1 MKNEDS
7 SYAKTN
13 KAGVPLSTRV
23 SPKHRTK
30 LDQMRQAGLKITI
43 IIEQGIDVLYERL
56 VQAGIVAESSQ
67 PADSNKHNQQ

>member
-7 SYAKTN
+7 GCAKTN

-30 LDQMRQAGLKITI
+30 QDQMRQAGLKITI
-43 IIEQGIDVLYERL
+43 IIEQGIDALYERL
-56 VQAGIVAESSQ
+56 VQAGIVTESSQ
-67 PADSNKHNQQ
+67 PVDSNKHDR